1 MVQFMYINS
10 ASLQRLYQ
18 YVFGVSN
25 FDESFI
31 ISRMLPREVIPCSD
45 SATLES
51 VHLNQPWTLAV
62 TFDEGDI
69 WEQLKEPV
77 VERHVCQTGIDKY
90 STN

>member
-1 MVQFMYINS
+1 MCINS

-25 FDESFI
+25 FDESII
-31 ISRMLPREVIPCSD
+31 ISRMPPREVIPCSD

-51 VHLNQPWTLAV
+51 VHLNQFCTLAV
-62 TFDEGDI
+62 TFDGGNI

-77 VERHVCQTGIDKY
+77 VERHVHQTSIDIH

>member
-1 MVQFMYINS
+1 M
-10 ASLQRLYQ
+10 YQ

-51 VHLNQPWTLAV
+51 VHLNQPCTIAV
-62 TFDEGDI
+62 TFDGGDI
-69 WEQLKEPV
+69 WEQLEEPV
-77 VERHVCQTGIDKY
+77 DERHVCQT
-90 STN
+90 STDTCSTADYMTLKGNKVKR